1 MKRNPYRNRSGKA
14 ASPFYIICLLAV
26 IVQGILSCVAAA
38 LVLSHALLPPLFI
51 LIMAGVLVFFFILDL
66 LLVMKRRYVL
76 KITGFL
82 ISLIMIL
89 LLIFA
94 LFYLI
99 RVTTTLSNVSDK
111 NTQTSQIVVAV
122 RAEDPAESL
131 SDTAGYK
138 YGIPVYGTQ
147 PEIKAT
153 MQEIRSTLQRV
164 MDTTDYNRPVEEAQ
178 ALIDG
183 DIDAAVYNNAYAD
196 IFDESIDGYSENIKI
211 IYEYSYDSTVV
222 TEGTDVNNSFNIYI
236 SGIDVSGPITTNSRS
251 DVNIIM
257 TVNPDTHTILLTTTP
272 RDYYVTIPG
281 ISGDMRDKLTHAGIY
296 GISASM
302 DTLEN
307 LYGITLNDYIR
318 INFTSLVSLVD
329 ALGGV
334 DVNSDYTFST
344 EHYSFSRGIN
354 HLDGEQALE
363 FSRERHSFVDG
374 DNQRGKNQQAVLE
387 AIINKLQSREVL
399 AHASDILDVADECM
413 QTSLTD
419 RDITTMLRKQI
430 ADNALWTV
438 LKQAAV
444 GTGDSQ
450 PTYSGG
456 EGEYRYVMWPDDDSV
471 YQLSTNIE
479 NVMNGKDFIDYS
491 GSSDTG
497 TTSSDTAYTGS
508 AGSDIE

>member
-1 MKRNPYRNRSGKA
+1 MKNNPVRSRKML
-14 ASPFYIICLLAV
+14 SPFYIICLAAV
-26 IVQGILSCVAAA
+26 VVQGILSCVAAA
-38 LVLSHALLPPLFI
+38 LVIANGLLPSLFV
-51 LIMAGVLVFFFILDL
+51 LIMIVVLALFFILDL
-66 LLVMKRRYVL
+66 FLVMKTRYAL
-76 KITGFL
+76 KITGLL

-89 LLIFA
+89 LMIFA
-94 LFYLI
+94 LFYLV

-111 NTQTSQIVVAV
+111 TTQTSRIVVAV
-122 RAEDPAESL
+122 RADDDAEEL
-131 SDTAGYK
+131 ADTSGYR
-138 YGIPVYGTQ
+138 YGVPVYGTQ

-153 MQEIRSTLQRV
+153 MQEIRDTLQRV
-164 MDTTDYNRPVEEAQ
+164 IDTEDYNRPVDEAQ

-183 DIDAAVYNNAYAD
+183 DIDAAVYNNAYTD
-196 IFDESIDGYSENIKI
+196 IFEESIDGYSEKVKI
-211 IYEYSYDSTVV
+211 IYEYNYDTTIV

-236 SGIDVSGPITTNSRS
+236 SGIDVYGPITTNSRS

-334 DVNSDYTFST
+334 DVNSEYAFST
-344 EHYSFSRGIN
+344 ENYSFSQGIN
-354 HLDGEQALE
+354 HMDGDQALE
-363 FSRERHSFVDG
+363 FSRERYSFADG

-387 AIINKLQSREVL
+387 AIIEKLQTSEIL
-399 AHASDILDVADECM
+399 SHASDILEVADECM
-413 QTSLTD
+413 QTSLTK

-430 ADNALWTV
+430 ADNAHWTV

-471 YQLSTNIE
+471 YQLSTNID
-479 NVMNGKDFIDYS
+479 NIMKGKDFIDYS
-491 GSSDTG
+491 GGSDTG
-497 TTSSDTAYTGS
+497 STSSDTADTASSGT
-508 AGSDIE
+508 DTTE